1 MRDHNQLSNEL
12 SASRDRITNILKNQS
27 QPVPINEEVGDVSQ
41 ALLAALSGNN
51 GAAGFQQAYQGIEQ
65 QRQQKTANKLQT
77 ENSLYKLM
85 QDEVQQGNQ
94 DAAAVDK
101 AIKDITGNDMK
112 GYEAIANILHQS
124 PDKIGPH
131 NATMAA
137 AKAANQIG
145 FKPLGLQADKLSL
158 QKTQA
163 EINKLN
169 AEAAKRNKEAK
180 TGMTGIDPILARKID
195 ADVIV
200 KNRQASEV
208 ANSAIRNLQQLENS
222 LEGVETGK
230 TKAFGENIGQ
240 YIPFVDSAKYQD
252 ITSKSTKLSLDV
264 ASMLKGQTSDK
275 DVSRSLDTVPGYDKD
290 PEANK
295 RIIKD
300 QKAALKVVSE
310 MPRFTAVW
318 RNKYGST
325 IATDEQGKTYDEAFL
340 DWQAKRFKE
349 LGGIKETESQMG
361 SNDYKGHQYK
371 IR

>member
-1 MRDHNQLSNEL
+1 MKNYSEMAKDL
-12 SASRDRITNILKNQS
+12 SASRDRITNILK
-27 QPVPINEEVGDVSQ
+27 SQ
-41 ALLAALSGNN
+41 AQPTSFVDDMGDISQSLLAALSGNS
-51 GAAGFQQAYQGIEQ
+51 GAAGFQQAYQNAGQ
-65 QRQQKTANKLQT
+65 QRQQKSNNQLQVET
-77 ENSLYKLM
+77 SHYKLM
-85 QDEVQQGNQ
+85 QDQVNQGNE
-94 DAAAVDK
+94 DAIAVDK
-101 AIKDITGNDMK
+101 AIKDITGNDIK

-145 FKPLGLQADKLSL
+145 FKPLGLQADRLSL

-169 AEAAKRNKEAK
+169 AEAAKRNKDAAS
-180 TGMTGIDPILARKID
+180 GMTGIDPILARQVDK
-195 ADVIV
+195 DVII
-200 KNRQASEV
+200 KGRQASDA
-208 ANSAIRNLQQLENS
+208 ANSAARNLDQLENS
-222 LEGVETGK
+222 LKGVETGK
-230 TKAFGENIGQ
+230 TKEFGEKIGQ
-240 YIPFVDSAKYQD
+240 YIPFVDSSKYQD

-318 RNKYGST
+318 RSKYGST

-349 LGGIKETESQMG
+349 LGGIKDTESQMG